1 MNGKIDIRPDHA
13 KIVHDILEKFVPDN
27 AVWVFGSRAKWLA
40 KEYSDLDLCII
51 GDTPLTFI
59 TLGLLEEA
67 FEDSDLPYK
76 VDVVDWATTSPEFR
90 KIIKR
95 DKVIFK
101 TEKNKKMDKSLKQ
114 GWIETTLGAVVNI
127 KHGYAF
133 SGQHITSEES
143 DLILVTP
150 GNFCIGGGFKSDKFK
165 YYKGDYPQNYILK
178 KDDIVVT
185 MTDLSKEGDTL
196 GYSAKIPRIKGKI
209 LLHNQRIGLL
219 EFISNIANR
228 DFIYWLMRTKEYQ
241 GFISR
246 SATGISIRHT
256 SPTRIK
262 EYSFLRPS
270 LDEQNVISK
279 VLFSLDDK
287 ITINNQINK
296 TLEEMAQAIFKS
308 WFVDFDPVYAKKN
321 VLENG
326 GTSEQANLAAMAV
339 ISGKSDAELEELKIE
354 NPQAYNELL
363 HTASLFPNDFEDS
376 ELGMIPSGWGIKG
389 IDDVA
394 KFLNGLALQKFRPKD
409 DNHYLPVL
417 KIAQLKKGSTDGA
430 EKACVN
436 IPKEYIIDNGDIIF
450 SWSGSLC
457 VDIWC
462 GGKAAL
468 NQHLFKVTSNNY
480 PKWFYY
486 HYTKHHLK
494 DFQKIA
500 SDKAV
505 TMGHIKREHLTQ
517 ALCAVPNKEILLCA
531 DKIIEKYLIQII
543 NIREHSQTLSQI
555 RDSLLPKLLSGE
567 IDVGGVNNIKMS

>member
-1 MNGKIDIRPDHA
+1 MSTVDIRPDHA
-13 KIVHDILEKFVPDN
+13 DIVHKILEKFVPDN

-51 GDTPLTFI
+51 SDTPLPFV
-59 TLGLLEEA
+59 TLGLLDEA
-67 FEDSDLPYK
+67 LEDSDLPYK
-76 VDVVDWATTSPEFR
+76 VDIVDWATTSPEFR
-90 KIIKR
+90 KIIVR
-95 DKVIFK
+95 DKIVFK
-101 TEKNKKMDKSLKQ
+101 TGQHKKMEKSFKQ
-114 GWIETTLGAVVNI
+114 GWIETTLGEIVETI
-127 KHGYAF
+127 F
-133 SGQHITSEES
+133 SGGTPSTTESSYWGGTYNWLSSGETRNYFIFTTEKTITEFG
-143 DLILVTP
+143 IK
-150 GNFCIGGGFKSDKFK
+150 KSSTRLAN
-165 YYKGDYPQNYILK
+165 KGDIVIASAGQGHTRGQTSYLLIDTYI
-178 KDDIVVT
+178 
-185 MTDLSKEGDTL
+185 
-196 GYSAKIPRIKGKI
+196 
-209 LLHNQRIGLL
+209 NQ
-219 EFISNIANR
+219 SV
-228 DFIYWLMRTKEYQ
+228 
-241 GFISR
+241 
-246 SATGISIRHT
+246 ISIRTNKEKINSLWLFYNLSNRYDEMRQMSDSHSSRGSLTT
-256 SPTRIK
+256 SILKTMP
-262 EYSFLRPS
+262 
-270 LDEQNVISK
+270 ISYPCLGK
-279 VLFSLDDK
+279 QKKIASILKSLDDK
-287 ITINNQINK
+287 IAINSQINH
-296 TLEEMAQAIFKS
+296 TLETMAQAIFKS

-321 VLENG
+321 VLDNG
-326 GTSEQANLAAMAV
+326 GTSEQANLVAMSV
-339 ISGKSDAELEELKIE
+339 ISGKSGAELEELKTG
-354 NPQAYNELL
+354 NPQAYNELA
-363 HTASLFPNDFEDS
+363 HTASLFPSDFEDS
-376 ELGMIPSGWGIKG
+376 ELGRIPSGWGIKG

-417 KIAQLKKGSTDGA
+417 KIAQLKKGSTDGS

-517 ALCAVPNKEILLCA
+517 ALCAIPSESLLSCA
-531 DKIIEKYLIQII
+531 NEIIEKYLIQII
-543 NIREHSQTLSQI
+543 NIREQSQTLSQI

-567 IDVGGVNNIKMS
+567 IDVNNQGYIDEI